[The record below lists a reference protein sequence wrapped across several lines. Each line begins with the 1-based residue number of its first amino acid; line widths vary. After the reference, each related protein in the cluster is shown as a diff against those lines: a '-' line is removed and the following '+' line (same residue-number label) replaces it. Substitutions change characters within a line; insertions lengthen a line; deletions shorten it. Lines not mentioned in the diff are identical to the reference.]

1 MTNNIQMFIFVNKNL
16 VLQHKFKNI
25 KIVQYDL
32 NNTKLL
38 TINT

>member
-1 MTNNIQMFIFVNKNL
+1 MTKNIQMFIFVNKNL
-16 VLQHKFKNI
+16 VLQYKFKNI

>member
-16 VLQHKFKNI
+16 VLQYKFKNI

>member
-16 VLQHKFKNI
+16 VLQYKFKNV
-25 KIVQYDL
+25 KIFQYDL

-38 TINT
+38 TFNT

>member
-1 MTNNIQMFIFVNKNL
+1 MTKNIQMFIFVNKNH
-16 VLQHKFKNI
+16 VLQYKFKNI

>member
-16 VLQHKFKNI
+16 VLQYKFKNI

-38 TINT
+38 TTNT

>member
-16 VLQHKFKNI
+16 VLQYKFKNI

-38 TINT
+38 TFNT

>member
-1 MTNNIQMFIFVNKNL
+1 MTKNIQMFIFVNKNL
-16 VLQHKFKNI
+16 VLQYKFKNI
-25 KIVQYDL
+25 KIVLYDL